1 MKLFAVYL
9 GGTVAKGR
17 IEVHDVQF
25 VAGAR
30 IEDCYQDLL
39 ANWFGDL
46 KGMHLDSVLHLD
58 IVDGYQIVLTDALV
72 DNQGHALYYVNLG
85 AYQPGVFGEYH
96 EHVFLVARSA
106 KEAKIRAKERIQH
119 LAKPHKDALVDVDDC
134 IELSQA
140 NGLRIQLVPSSE
152 ESKQTPV
159 NDYHLVPEQEIQTYL
174 ERLARSAQMF

>member
-9 GGTVAKGR
+9 GGSVAKGH
-17 IEVHDVQF
+17 IEVHDTQF

-46 KGMHLDSVLHLD
+46 KGLHLDSVLHLD
-58 IVDGYQIVLTDALV
+58 VVDGYRITLTDGLA
-72 DNQGHALYYVNLG
+72 DNQGNALYYVNLG

-96 EHVFLVARSA
+96 EHVFLVASSA
-106 KEAKIRAKERIQH
+106 KEAKARAKARIQH
-119 LAKPHKDALVDVDDC
+119 LFKPHKDALIDVDDC

-140 NGLRIQLVPSSE
+140 NGLRIQLVATDEASQQ
-152 ESKQTPV
+152 KPV
-159 NDYHLVPEQEIQTYL
+159 NDYHLVPQAEIDTFL
-174 ERLARSAQMF
+174 ERLAKSAQLL